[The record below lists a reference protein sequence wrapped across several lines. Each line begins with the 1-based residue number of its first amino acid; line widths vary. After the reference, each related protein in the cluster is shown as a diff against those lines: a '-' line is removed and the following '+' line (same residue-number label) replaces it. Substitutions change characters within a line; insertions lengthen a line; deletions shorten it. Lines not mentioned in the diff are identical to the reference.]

1 MATEKRVLMCVFKP
15 GKLKTTPEMREWYA
29 SSYPRFLEMESV
41 EFKCWWCDQEKQEWG
56 AFYVFKSEAAL
67 KEYIASDIWQKVVPE
82 KYGCKP
88 TWAIVEVGLI
98 ISKKIITAKE
108 NSWISD

>member
-1 MATEKRVLMCVFKP
+1 MFSPVSDAHNLFSIQ
-15 GKLKTTPEMREWYA
+15 KLRIPSPP
-29 SSYPRFLEMESV
+29 SS
-41 EFKCWWCDQEKQEWG
+41 KGGWG
-56 AFYVFKSEAAL
+56 AFYIFKSEKAL

-88 TWAIVEVGLI
+88 TWAIVEVGFI
-98 ISKKIITAKE
+98 ISKKTITAKE